1 MNKILTYYLY
11 PAGLFAVNRPHEVIT
26 VLGTCVS
33 VCLYDPVLKI
43 GGMNHYMLPLWNG
56 EGLPSPKYGN
66 IAIEK
71 LQEKMISLG
80 SQKKNLQAKIFGGLG
95 ESTTANVLNIGQR
108 NCKLAKEMLKQMQIP
123 IVASHLGGGLA
134 RKLKFYTHTGE
145 VHMKF
150 VKSDDIV

>member
-11 PAGLFAVNRPHEVIT
+11 PSALFADNRPHEVIT
-26 VLGTCVS
+26 ILGTCVA

-43 GGMNHYMLPLWNG
+43 GGINHYMLPFWNG

-71 LQEKMISLG
+71 LQEKMICLG
-80 SQKKNLQAKIFGGLG
+80 SQKKDLQAKIFGGLG
-95 ESTTANVLNIGQR
+95 KSTTANVLNIGQR
-108 NCKLAKEMLKQMQIP
+108 NCKLAKVMLKQMQIP
-123 IVASHLGGGLA
+123 IVASHLGGDLA